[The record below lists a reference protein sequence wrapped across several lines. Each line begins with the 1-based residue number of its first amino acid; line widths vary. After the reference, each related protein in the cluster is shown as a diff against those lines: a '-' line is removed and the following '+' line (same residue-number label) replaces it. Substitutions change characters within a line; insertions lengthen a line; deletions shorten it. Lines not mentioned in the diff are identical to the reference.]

1 MPQTTSPATSGAGP
15 VDAIPISADPQTNW
29 LFARI
34 PGVRWVLFAL
44 AAVLLICSFNGQW
57 RVGRDSAAYRGLAHG
72 LATQGK
78 YVFRTNAGVE
88 GYADQSDIRYPGLP
102 LLLAGAEKV
111 FGPGDVP
118 AILLIMATGVGALLL
133 SWGWARRSLPAC
145 VAVVVV
151 FGTALN
157 GRFAEHCNEVLTDVP
172 FLMGVMGLLIA
183 FDRLMRGGRDP
194 VAAVVVA
201 VCLVFL
207 AMMRPTFW
215 VVGLAVALTCVWGAF
230 GRIRTCETPAESR
243 HRRVACLISL
253 GALVAAALVFL
264 FVLDP
269 RGRREGAAGY
279 QHRIEVMFGDLKTV
293 VGRAPQN
300 LNDLL
305 EQTLPESFFGT
316 QLGSGFVKA
325 GSEVGRRGAVG
336 KPLKWGSTGAFS
348 LLLIGSGVAL
358 ARRNVLWGMLV
369 LTTVGTM
376 VLFGSVPRYFL
387 MILPVLLAGW
397 ALMVAGLARW
407 ASRFGPGV
415 AAAVAG
421 AGLGVVILPNLVHV
435 IDLIREQHG
444 MTRKLEYV
452 GFEKSYHGGDWTAAY
467 DVAKMLQ
474 KHVKP
479 GERVIGPEST
489 VLTYMSGRDVYG
501 LGVLLPRKDTG
512 GVWEQ
517 KVRRMSR
524 PTEPFHFTYAIF
536 PDTHKGLFND
546 KDGVTGKLIRLGM
559 IKPKTVIARGGGYV
573 LATYDVVHVER
584 KRGRG
589 LRGKDLARM
598 GLATKPATAP
608 APTTKATGRRGPRGV
623 TTAPATTKVSPQP
636 AATTQPTRVRGKPG
650 RGLRGKDAAPA
661 TKPSTAPS
669 KPNVAPT
676 ANPPK

>member
-1 MPQTTSPATSGAGP
+1 M
-15 VDAIPISADPQTNW
+15 
-29 LFARI
+29 
-34 PGVRWVLFAL
+34 RWILFAL
-44 AAVLLICSFNGQW
+44 AGVLLICSFNGQW
-57 RVGRDSAAYRGLAHG
+57 RVSRDSAAYRGLAHG

-102 LLLAGAEKV
+102 VLLAGVEKV
-111 FGPGDVP
+111 FGPGDAP

-133 SWGWARRSLPAC
+133 SWGWARRSLPAW

-157 GRFAEHCNEVLTDVP
+157 GRFAEHCNEVLSDIP
-172 FLMGVMGLLIA
+172 FLFGVMALLIA

-215 VVGLAVALTCVWGAF
+215 VVGLAVALTCVWGVF
-230 GRIRTCETPAESR
+230 GRIRSCETPAESR

-269 RGRREGAAGY
+269 RGKREGTGSY
-279 QHRIEVMFGDLKTV
+279 QHRIEAMFADVKTV

-316 QLGSGFVKA
+316 QLGSGFIKA
-325 GSEVGRRGAVG
+325 GQEVGRRGAVG
-336 KPLKWGSTGAFS
+336 KPLKWGPTGAFS

-407 ASRFGPGV
+407 AGSRCGPQWGPVCAAGV
-415 AAAVAG
+415 AF
-421 AGLGVVILPNLVHV
+421 AGLGLVILPNLVQV
-435 IDLIREQHG
+435 VDLVREQHG
-444 MTRKLEYV
+444 MTRKLAYV
-452 GFEKSYHGGDWTAAY
+452 GFETSYHGGDWTAAY
-467 DVAKMLQ
+467 GVRDMLRE
-474 KHVKP
+474 HVKP

-517 KVRRMSR
+517 KLRRMSR
-524 PTEPFHFTYAIF
+524 PSEPFHFTYAIF

-559 IKPKTVIARGGGYV
+559 IKPKTVIARGGGYI
-573 LATYDVVHVER
+573 LATYEVVHVER

-598 GLATKPATAP
+598 GLATKPSTAP
-608 APTTKATGRRGPRGV
+608 APTTKATGRRGTRGT
-623 TTAPATTKVSPQP
+623 TTAPTTTTATQP
-636 AATTQPTRVRGKPG
+636 AVTQPTRVRGKPG

-661 TKPSTAPS
+661 TKPS
-669 KPNVAPT
+669 VAPT
-676 ANPPK
+676 TDTPK